1 MVRGLAHYPVTLVLE
16 LLAAGMTEAQ
26 ILAAHP
32 ALEPDDFRACYAY
45 AAERLKP
52 QPSPDRHRTMTG
64 IPIEEYDSQRISGPL
79 SPAEFKAY
87 LQSIGKL
94 PPDAAQ

>member
-1 MVRGLAHYPVTLVLE
+1 MTLVLE

-32 ALEPDDFRACYAY
+32 ALEPADFRACYAY
-45 AAERLKP
+45 AASRMKP
-52 QPSPDRHRTMTG
+52 PPPADRTMHG
-64 IPIEEYDSQRISGPL
+64 VPVEEHEAQRISGPL
-79 SPAEFKAY
+79 SPAQFKAY

-94 PPDAAQ
+94 PPDEEPATE